1 MVEALGTGFT
11 MGTGCAL
18 LERKQDSGA
27 HVEAA
32 VPRKERAREAEEGE
46 GKRAGRGRTRHQAS
60 TMSLDDGREEA
71 RAWIPQQAAGD
82 RKSEGVGSSL
92 KQGRRAHTVKWDYTQ
107 GQAPQLG
114 KHNPSC
120 PDANRAPAQELTNKA
135 TSHRADTE
143 TNTQQQEQGSRTD

>member
-32 VPRKERAREAEEGE
+32 VPRKEKAREAEEGE

-60 TMSLDDGREEA
+60 TMSLDDGREDA

-82 RKSEGVGSSL
+82 RKSDGVSSSL
-92 KQGRRAHTVKWDYTQ
+92 KTGPEGPHCEMGLHARTGASTRETQ
-107 GQAPQLG
+107 PFL
-114 KHNPSC
+114 P
-120 PDANRAPAQELTNKA
+120 
-135 TSHRADTE
+135 
-143 TNTQQQEQGSRTD
+143 

>member
-18 LERKQDSGA
+18 FECKQDSGT

-32 VPRKERAREAEEGE
+32 VPRMERGRG
-46 GKRAGRGRTRHQAS
+46 GRQGRGRAGRGRTRHQAS

-92 KQGRRAHTVKWDYTQ
+92 KTGPEGPHCEMGLHARTSASTRETQ
-107 GQAPQLG
+107 PFL
-114 KHNPSC
+114 P
-120 PDANRAPAQELTNKA
+120 
-135 TSHRADTE
+135 
-143 TNTQQQEQGSRTD
+143 